1 MQDFS
6 DIIVR
11 INAHINGF
19 VWGLPMMLLIAGT
32 GLYFSIRTNFLQFHK
47 FKYIMKNTIGRAFEK
62 EKVKD
67 NGSISPFQAV
77 TTALAGTVGTGNIAG
92 VAGAITLGGPGA
104 IFWMWVSALFG
115 MITKYSEVLL
125 AVKFRERNKQG
136 DWVGGPMYY
145 IKNGLGKWWKWLAIL
160 FSLFGMLSAFGIGNM
175 TQANT
180 IAGAAV
186 ALTNEF
192 ASNSVISGSKT
203 DILIR
208 LAVGFIISFAA
219 ALVLLGGLKRIGSV
233 TEKLVPAMSIV
244 YIIGTL
250 IVIFAHADQI
260 GYVLKSIVVGAFN
273 PNAVL
278 GGALGI
284 SITQAIKFGMGRGI
298 FSNEAGLGS
307 APIAH
312 ASTSETDPVKQG
324 FFGVFE
330 VFADTIVICT
340 LTALAILVSDALIP
354 YGKASGAE
362 LTISAF
368 ACTFGGKTA
377 GIIITL
383 CITLFALA
391 SILSWALY
399 GSRCAEFIF
408 GTKVLTL
415 YKSIFVIFIIVGSA
429 IDMGLAWSVADT
441 LNGLM
446 AIPNLVAILC
456 LSGIVIKTTK
466 QFFKKRDLNK

>member
-1 MQDFS
+1 MQNLSYIFS
-6 DIIVR
+6 K
-11 INAHINGF
+11 INEFINGL
-19 VWGLPMMLLIAGT
+19 VWGTPMLILIVGT
-32 GLYFSIRTNFLQFHK
+32 GLYFSIRTDFLQLRK
-47 FKYIMKNTIGRAFEK
+47 FNYIMKNTIGKAFEK
-62 EKVKD
+62 EKVRDK
-67 NGSISPFQAV
+67 GSISPFQAV

-104 IFWMWVSALFG
+104 IFWMWISAVFG
-115 MITKYSEVLL
+115 MVTKYSEVLL
-125 AVKFRERNKQG
+125 AVKFRERNRQG

-145 IKNGLGKWWKWLAIL
+145 IRNGLGKWWKWLAIL

-180 IAGAAV
+180 IAESAV

-192 ASNSVISGSKT
+192 AGNSIISGSKS

-208 LAVGFIISFAA
+208 LSVGFIISLSA

-233 TEKLVPAMSIV
+233 TEKLVPAMSII

-250 IVIFAHADQI
+250 TVIFANIDQI
-260 GYVLKSIVVGAFN
+260 GYVLKSIVIGAFN
-273 PNAVL
+273 PKAVF
-278 GGALGI
+278 GGAIGI
-284 SITQAIKFGMGRGI
+284 GVMRAIKLGMGRGI

-312 ASTSETDPVKQG
+312 ASTSETNPVKQG

-340 LTALAILVSDALIP
+340 LTALAILVSGAKIP
-354 YGKASGAE
+354 YGQAAGAE

-368 ACTFGGKTA
+368 SCAFGGKAA
-377 GIIITL
+377 GIILTA

-415 YKSIFVIFIIVGSA
+415 YKSIFVVFIIIGSA
-429 IDMGLAWSVADT
+429 IDMGIAWSVADT

-446 AIPNLVAILC
+446 AVPNLVAILL
-456 LSGIVIKTTK
+456 LSPIVIKATK
-466 QFFKKRDLNK
+466 EFFKGGVP